1 MIFIF
6 TLFYSSGQTPIATID
21 DDSFSSYATPM
32 EAHSS
37 GYSTP
42 MFESN
47 LASPEKSLTESF
59 VEEVDEEQDETT
71 VEENSKDLF
80 AIYPNPVSEVI
91 NIVGLYQSGT
101 VNFKLFS
108 IDGKQ
113 IKLGT
118 IDNSQLNVS
127 DLSRGLYLLQL
138 ESDGKVVTEKIIKE

>member
-59 VEEVDEEQDETT
+59 VEEVAEEQDETT
-71 VEENSKDLF
+71 VEENNKASPQVSFDLF
-80 AIYPNPVSEVI
+80 SASPTPAN
-91 NIVGLYQSGT
+91 
-101 VNFKLFS
+101 
-108 IDGKQ
+108 
-113 IKLGT
+113 
-118 IDNSQLNVS
+118 
-127 DLSRGLYLLQL
+127 LSCLVYG
-138 ESDGKVVTEKIIKE
+138 VVVVYVVYV